1 MQTFGGNIVRTINL
15 EDLTDYQF
23 ASGDY
28 DYLYHRVTQ
37 EENVSFDVMKSFCV
51 YLLAADASSEVSLST
66 GEAVSIGDAIQFEN
80 ASALLHVRGGKAA
93 FLVAGSMA
101 AHFKDKSVKL
111 TRADQVK
118 VVSKPWG
125 SELWI
130 TGEHPGYCLKRI
142 NINKGTRTSLQ
153 YHRVKRETN
162 VLLQGDANLHFKKD
176 NDVSNDSV
184 SSRDLDKAL
193 LSPVSMVDV
202 FPNTLHRLEAI
213 TDIVLCEVS
222 TPHLDDVVRVSD
234 DANRKDGRVASEHG
248 R

>member
-1 MQTFGGNIVRTINL
+1 MNTFGGNIVRTINL
-15 EDLTDYQF
+15 EDLTNYQF
-23 ASGDY
+23 ASDDY
-28 DYLYHRVTQ
+28 DYRYRRVTQ
-37 EENVSFDVMKSFCV
+37 EENVSFNGLKSFCV
-51 YLLAADASSEVSLST
+51 YLLAADPSAEISLST
-66 GEAVSIGDAIQFEN
+66 GETIAVGDAVQFEN
-80 ASALLHVRGGKAA
+80 APASLHVRGGQAA
-93 FLVAGSMA
+93 FLVAGTTA

-111 TRADQVK
+111 TRANQVK

-130 TGEHPGYCLKRI
+130 TGEHPGYCLKKL

-153 YHRVKRETN
+153 YHRMKRETN
-162 VLLQGDANLHFKKD
+162 VLLEGEANLYFKQD
-176 NDVSNDSV
+176 DDIPNDGVASQN
-184 SSRDLDKAL
+184 LGKAL
-193 LSPVSMVDV
+193 LRPVSMVDV
-202 FPNTLHRLEAI
+202 HPNTLHRLEAI